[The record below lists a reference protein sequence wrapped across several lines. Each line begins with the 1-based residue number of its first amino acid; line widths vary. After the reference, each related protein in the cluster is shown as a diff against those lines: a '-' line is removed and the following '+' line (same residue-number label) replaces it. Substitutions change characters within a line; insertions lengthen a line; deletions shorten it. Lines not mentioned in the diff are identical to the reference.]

1 MKAAHR
7 PLPKETK
14 DALHHGVP
22 MFLRQLITL
31 LQYEQSSESSKLAS
45 ASTGSS
51 RAASPMGQAATI
63 HGRELLDH
71 GFTVDQVV
79 HAYGDVCQS
88 ITDLAVE
95 RAEPFQVDEFR
106 TLNRCLDDSIA
117 YAVTEFSSQRD
128 VVVSDKQTI
137 SLNERMGNL
146 AHELRNLLQTATLTF
161 KALKVGTVGMNG
173 ATSAV
178 MDRTLVGLN
187 TLIDRS
193 VSEVRLTPGMA
204 MHSQVFSVAEFIK
217 EVKISASLEAD
228 IHKCT
233 FFVSSVDP
241 SLAVDADRHLLSAA
255 VGNLLQNAFKF
266 TKPQTEVILSAYA
279 ASDRILIEVADRCGG
294 LPWSDPEKVFVP
306 FVQGGTDK
314 RGLGLGLSIS
324 RRSVEANGGAL
335 RVRDRPGVG
344 CVFTIDLP
352 RHSIQETSEMRA

>member
-1 MKAAHR
+1 MLYNFLTEHETDLSERCRVKAAKR
-7 PLPKETK
+7 PMPAETK
-14 DALHHGVP
+14 EALFNGVP
-22 MFLRQLITL
+22 VFIRQLIHTL
-31 LQYEQSSESSKLAS
+31 ETEEKVGRLVERRVSSGLADGGRRKPS
-45 ASTGSS
+45 EMSNS
-51 RAASPMGQAATI
+51 ATI

-204 MHSQVFSVAEFIK
+204 MHSQVFSVAEFI
-217 EVKISASLEAD
+217 
-228 IHKCT
+228 
-233 FFVSSVDP
+233 
-241 SLAVDADRHLLSAA
+241 
-255 VGNLLQNAFKF
+255 
-266 TKPQTEVILSAYA
+266 
-279 ASDRILIEVADRCGG
+279 
-294 LPWSDPEKVFVP
+294 
-306 FVQGGTDK
+306 
-314 RGLGLGLSIS
+314 
-324 RRSVEANGGAL
+324 
-335 RVRDRPGVG
+335 
-344 CVFTIDLP
+344 
-352 RHSIQETSEMRA
+352 